1 MPVKSATLTAISD
14 DTGTPGDF
22 KTTDTT
28 LSFSGTYTFKG
39 NGNLF
44 VFVDGK
50 NVGQATLNESNL
62 TWSLPYNSATE
73 SPLGVGTHTIA
84 LGTSANANSIL
95 SGSAK
100 TIEVDA
106 SCFMAGTLIRTATGN
121 CPIEMLSRGDVVIT
135 TDAREMPIAWI
146 GKQKV
151 SMTFADKNRV
161 TPIRIRAGAL
171 GENVPSRD
179 LLVSPC
185 HAILVDGNLI
195 QAGALVNG
203 SSVTRL
209 ADVPG
214 VFTYYHIELDDHS
227 LIFAENAPAETF
239 VDNVDRLAFDNWAE
253 HEALFPNGKEVPE
266 LPYPRA
272 KSHRQVPRRT
282 REMLAA
288 RAAAI
293 VEAPISSVA

>member
-28 LSFSGTYTFKG
+28 LAFSGTYTSAG
-39 NGNLF
+39 NSHLF
-44 VFVDGK
+44 VFVDGVS
-50 NVGQATLNESNL
+50 VGEATLNNNN
-62 TWSLPYNSATE
+62 TWSLPYHSATE
-73 SPLGVGTHTIA
+73 SPLSVGSHTIA
-84 LGTSANANSIL
+84 LGTSANAKSIFTD
-95 SGSAK
+95 SVK

-106 SCFMAGTLIRTATGN
+106 SCFMAGTLIRTVTGN
-121 CPIEMLSRGDVVIT
+121 RPIETLSRGDVVIT
-135 TDAREMPIAWI
+135 TDGREMPIAWI

-151 SMTFADKNRV
+151 SMTFADRNRV
-161 TPIRIRAGAL
+161 TPIRISAGAL
-171 GENVPSRD
+171 DENVPSRD

-209 ADVPG
+209 ADVPNI
-214 VFTYYHIELDDHS
+214 FTYYHIELDDHS
-227 LIFAENAPAETF
+227 LIFAEDAPAETF

-266 LPYPRA
+266 LPYARA
-272 KSHRQVPRRT
+272 KSHRQVPRKT

-293 VEAPISSVA
+293 AEATISNVA

>member
-1 MPVKSATLTAISD
+1 
-14 DTGTPGDF
+14 
-22 KTTDTT
+22 
-28 LSFSGTYTFKG
+28 
-39 NGNLF
+39 
-44 VFVDGK
+44 
-50 NVGQATLNESNL
+50 
-62 TWSLPYNSATE
+62 
-73 SPLGVGTHTIA
+73 
-84 LGTSANANSIL
+84 
-95 SGSAK
+95 
-100 TIEVDA
+100 
-106 SCFMAGTLIRTATGN
+106 
-121 CPIEMLSRGDVVIT
+121 
-135 TDAREMPIAWI
+135 
-146 GKQKV
+146 
-151 SMTFADKNRV
+151 
-161 TPIRIRAGAL
+161 
-171 GENVPSRD
+171 
-179 LLVSPC
+179 VSPC

-209 ADVPG
+209 AEVPD

-293 VEAPISSVA
+293 VEVPISSVA

>member
-1 MPVKSATLTAISD
+1 
-14 DTGTPGDF
+14 
-22 KTTDTT
+22 
-28 LSFSGTYTFKG
+28 
-39 NGNLF
+39 
-44 VFVDGK
+44 
-50 NVGQATLNESNL
+50 
-62 TWSLPYNSATE
+62 
-73 SPLGVGTHTIA
+73 
-84 LGTSANANSIL
+84 
-95 SGSAK
+95 
-100 TIEVDA
+100 
-106 SCFMAGTLIRTATGN
+106 MAGTLIRTATGN
-121 CPIEMLSRGDVVIT
+121 RPIETLSRGDVVMT
-135 TDAREMPIAWI
+135 TDGREMPIAWI

-161 TPIRIRAGAL
+161 TPIRISAGAL

-209 ADVPG
+209 TDVPNMF
-214 VFTYYHIELDDHS
+214 VYYHIELDDHS

-266 LPYPRA
+266 LPYARA
-272 KSHRQVPRRT
+272 KSHRQVPRKT

-293 VEAPISSVA
+293 AEAAISSVA

>member
-28 LSFSGTYTFKG
+28 LSFSGTYTTTG
-39 NGNLF
+39 NPHLF
-44 VFVDGK
+44 VFVDGVS
-50 NVGQATLNESNL
+50 VGEATLNTNT
-62 TWSLPYNSATE
+62 TWSLAYNSATE
-73 SPLGVGTHTIA
+73 SPLGVGSHTIA
-84 LGTSANANSIL
+84 LGTSANAKSIF
-95 SGSAK
+95 SDSVK
-100 TIEVDA
+100 TIEIDA

-121 CPIEMLSRGDVVIT
+121 RPIEMLSRGDVVIT

-209 ADVPG
+209 ADVPD

>member
-1 MPVKSATLTAISD
+1 
-14 DTGTPGDF
+14 
-22 KTTDTT
+22 
-28 LSFSGTYTFKG
+28 
-39 NGNLF
+39 
-44 VFVDGK
+44 
-50 NVGQATLNESNL
+50 
-62 TWSLPYNSATE
+62 
-73 SPLGVGTHTIA
+73 
-84 LGTSANANSIL
+84 
-95 SGSAK
+95 
-100 TIEVDA
+100 
-106 SCFMAGTLIRTATGN
+106 
-121 CPIEMLSRGDVVIT
+121 
-135 TDAREMPIAWI
+135 
-146 GKQKV
+146 
-151 SMTFADKNRV
+151 MTFADKNRV

-171 GENVPSRD
+171 GVNVPSRD

-209 ADVPG
+209 AEVPD

-266 LPYPRA
+266 LPYSRA

>member
-1 MPVKSATLTAISD
+1 MPVKSAILTAISD

-95 SGSAK
+95 SGPRRRLKSMRRVSWLERRSHSHRKQSHRDTLAWRCRGYDRRK
-100 TIEVDA
+100 GDADRVDRQTE
-106 SCFMAGTLIRTATGN
+106 GVDDIRGQEPRHA
-121 CPIEMLSRGDVVIT
+121 
-135 TDAREMPIAWI
+135 
-146 GKQKV
+146 
-151 SMTFADKNRV
+151 
-161 TPIRIRAGAL
+161 IRISAGAL

-185 HAILVDGNLI
+185 HAILVDGNLNSGGC
-195 QAGALVNG
+195 AGERFIGHAA
-203 SSVTRL
+203 RRR
-209 ADVPG
+209 AWRI
-214 VFTYYHIELDDHS
+214 Y
-227 LIFAENAPAETF
+227 LIS
-239 VDNVDRLAFDNWAE
+239 
-253 HEALFPNGKEVPE
+253 
-266 LPYPRA
+266 Y
-272 KSHRQVPRRT
+272 RT
-282 REMLAA
+282 RRSFADL
-288 RAAAI
+288 R
-293 VEAPISSVA
+293 

>member
-1 MPVKSATLTAISD
+1 MPVKSAILTAISD

-106 SCFMAGTLIRTATGN
+106 SCFVAGPLIRTATGN
-121 CPIEMLSRGDVVIT
+121 RPIEMLSRGDVVIT
-135 TDAREMPIAWI
+135 TDGREMPIAWI

-209 ADVPG
+209 AEVPD